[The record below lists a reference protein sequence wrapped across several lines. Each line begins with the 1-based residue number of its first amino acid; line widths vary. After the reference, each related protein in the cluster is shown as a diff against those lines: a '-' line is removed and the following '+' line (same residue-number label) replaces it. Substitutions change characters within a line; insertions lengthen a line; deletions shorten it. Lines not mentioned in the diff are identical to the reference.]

1 MKRIIITLITITS
14 MVGLASAQSTVRF
27 GNITE
32 ATLGL
37 QVGKTTRI
45 TSFQGGEIEDAR
57 RRNLYPAPRIATAF
71 GVHLGNLLFV
81 GPGVAYMFQPSDDE
95 NGYSHQ
101 VSAFGQ
107 ARLHANSMLV
117 RPFVGI
123 KGGYHFASWEQTNGL
138 FDKDWYKWDGL
149 FVEPAI
155 GLSFQLQENK
165 YFNASLGYQFV
176 QAGNRIKQSIMTE
189 SGQPIV
195 EAALIENYHRL
206 LLSVGLTF

>member
-1 MKRIIITLITITS
+1 MKQLTTTLIIIVFAFGVAT
-14 MVGLASAQSTVRF
+14 AQNSIRF

-45 TSFQGGEIEDAR
+45 TSFQGGEMEEKK
-57 RRNLYPAPRIATAF
+57 RRNVYPAPRIATAF
-71 GVHLGNLLFV
+71 GVHLGDILFV
-81 GPGVAYMFQPSDDE
+81 GPGVAYMFQPSDDK
-95 NGYSHQ
+95 NGYAHQ

-117 RPFVGI
+117 RPFVDI
-123 KGGYHFASWEQTNGL
+123 KGGYHFVSWEQTNVL
-138 FDKDWYKWDGL
+138 LDKDWYKWDGL

-155 GLSFQLQENK
+155 GLSFQLQEKK
-165 YFNASLGYQFV
+165 YFNASLGYQFA

-189 SGQPIV
+189 SGQPIA
-195 EAALIENYHRL
+195 EAALIENYHRV